1 MTKHINITVADA
13 IAHVEINRPEKK
25 NALNM
30 ALFDELVQAGEA
42 LIARD
47 DLRAVVLSGA
57 GGCFC
62 AGIDTGSFME
72 MAGNIDAIRHDILN
86 PPEGQVANRFQRPVT
101 VWQELEIPVI
111 AAIEGVAF
119 GAGMQLALACD
130 FRLSAPDARYSIM
143 ETRWGLIPDMG
154 LTQSLPALLPADK
167 AKELI
172 MTARVLAAN
181 EALSLNLI
189 TRIAPD
195 PLVAAQELAAKLAAR
210 SPEAIRASKK
220 LVNQCWGCG
229 PEGLRLEAR
238 LQAPI
243 IASPN
248 QIEAVMA
255 GMQKRPPEFR

>member
-1 MTKHINITVADA
+1 MTKHINITVTDR

-30 ALFDELVQAGEA
+30 ALFDELVQAGET

-72 MAGNIDAIRHDILN
+72 MAAKIDAIRAEILN
-86 PPEGQVANRFQRPVT
+86 PPEGQAANRFQRPVT

-154 LTQSLPALLPADK
+154 LTQSLPALLPADR

-172 MTARVLAAN
+172 MTARVLAAD

-189 TRIAPD
+189 TRIEAD
-195 PLVAAQELAAKLAAR
+195 PLAAAQELAAELAAR

-229 PEGLRLEAR
+229 PEGLRLEAE

-255 GMQKRPPEFR
+255 GMQKRPPKFR

>member
-1 MTKHINITVADA
+1 MTKHINITVTDA
-13 IAHVEINRPEKK
+13 IAHVEINRPDKK

-30 ALFDELVQAGEA
+30 ALFDELVQAGET
-42 LIARD
+42 LMGRE

-62 AGIDTGSFME
+62 AGIDTSSFME
-72 MAGNIDAIRHDILN
+72 MAGNIDAIRAEILN
-86 PPEGQVANRFQRPVT
+86 PPAGQVANRFQRPVT
-101 VWQELEIPVI
+101 IWQELEIPVI

-130 FRLSAPDARYSIM
+130 FRISTPDARFSIM

-154 LTQSLPALLPADK
+154 LSQSLPALLPADR

-172 MTARVLAAN
+172 MTARVL
-181 EALSLNLI
+181 EAEEAQALNLI
-189 TRIAPD
+189 TRIETD
-195 PLVAAQELAAKLAAR
+195 PFAAAQALAAELAVR
-210 SPEAIRASKK
+210 SPEAIRASKQ

-229 PEGLRLEAR
+229 PEGLKLEAE

-255 GMQKRPPEFR
+255 GMQKRAPKFR